1 MIFVGIKKD
10 KDRANI
16 IKYLQSLEQI
26 NYINTM
32 FIINKYILIN
42 IKILIS
48 ILLLINIAKA
58 EDKNNY
64 VHAISVFD
72 KIKYDKNLN
81 ILIM

>member
-42 IKILIS
+42 IKNSNKHI
-48 ILLLINIAKA
+48 IA
-58 EDKNNY
+58 N
-64 VHAISVFD
+64 
-72 KIKYDKNLN
+72 KYS
-81 ILIM
+81 